1 MTIKKNRISYNW
13 LADSAYTMVWT
24 SIFTTLLVISI
35 QIFSQNKPFIQPLIS
50 INIFA
55 ILIPTF
61 FIGLR
66 PILSLFTIPDTLY
79 VNHKGQLV
87 TKESEVITHDKI
99 QALEINQVGAGSG
112 HLIYY
117 KMTFNKV
124 PSILK
129 NKKRKSLILIEP
141 YNIKHIFQTRTDLID
156 KLIDLGLDERKVK
169 SKPFK
174 TKHIWGIRDKFK
186 K

>member
-1 MTIKKNRISYNW
+1 LKRNRISYNW
-13 LADSAYTMVWT
+13 RHDATYTFIWVV
-24 SIFTTLLVISI
+24 IITTLFVLLLQAIFHPGKPITEPLLAINGLVVPII
-35 QIFSQNKPFIQPLIS
+35 TL
-50 INIFA
+50 
-55 ILIPTF
+55 

-79 VNHKGQLV
+79 IDYKGQIV
-87 TKESEVITHDKI
+87 TKEWEVITNDEIHT
-99 QALEINQVGAGSG
+99 LEINQVGAGSG

-117 KMTFNKV
+117 EMTFNKE

-141 YNIKHIFQTRTDLID
+141 YNLKYLFQTRTDLID
-156 KLIDLGLDERKVK
+156 KLIDSGLDEIKVK
-169 SKPFK
+169 FKPFK
-174 TKHIWGIRDKFK
+174 AKHFLGIRDKFK